1 MYCKKC
7 NVKLKEYL
15 HECPLCHTKV
25 HNIDDESNPYD
36 SYVENFQTRV
46 NIKYF
51 SKLIMKSLFLVSL
64 ITLLVNLIVN
74 GKVNWSLYA
83 ITSSFYICSFYA
95 YVILENKKSAFIIN
109 MLSLEVLLFVIS
121 YLTHSTSWF
130 LYLVGPIILMVL
142 FFVLLNIY
150 LARYKNML
158 RNFSVI
164 LMYIALI
171 LFLLNELI
179 RVYNTKVF
187 DITWSIYS
195 NIPIVI
201 ISFILYGLSFSTKVQ
216 NEFEKRFFI

>member
-109 MLSLEVLLFVIS
+109 MLSLEILLFVIS

-171 LFLLNELI
+171 LFLLNGLI
-179 RVYNTKVF
+179 RVYNTKAF